1 MRKYVATGLVAI
13 IPALVVLWLITVFIN
28 FITAVIGAYT
38 IWNVLVALLVALAG
52 IYGLGF
58 ALVHSKWVRKG
69 RNWLEDQ
76 IVERTPLV
84 KTVYHFAKQFTSQA
98 IEQKRYEHVVRV
110 WPFGKNNTG
119 MIGFLTDEATST
131 VFVPSSP
138 NPLSGQT
145 YVGAKYERLPH
156 WTYDDVLK
164 FDMSVGMVQK
174 SLPTK
179 TKGE

>member
-1 MRKYVATGLVAI
+1 MRKYLATGLVAI

-28 FITAVIGAYT
+28 FITAVIGTYT
-38 IWNVLVALLVALAG
+38 LWNTVVALLVALAG
-52 IYGLGF
+52 IFGLGF

-69 RNWLEDQ
+69 RNWLEEQ

-145 YVGAKYERLPH
+145 YVGVKYERLPH

-174 SLPTK
+174 PLPTK
-179 TKGE
+179 ETK